1 MISNYL
7 TNKFLRGFM
16 LGKDT
21 WLITI
26 IYFNKKERFCPDWH
40 KFNLFV
46 FKIFVLR
53 LFYATKGL

>member
-1 MISNYL
+1 
-7 TNKFLRGFM
+7 M
-16 LGKDT
+16 LGKDA

-26 IYFNKKERFCPDWH
+26 IYLNKKERFCPDWH